1 MVKDIRWNEGL
12 ILISMLLLV
21 LGLLFYLLAG
31 GNIMAIVG
39 ITLLA
44 LGGAGVV
51 CGAVVAV
58 WRYWNAPQGSVRLPI
73 PSEEN
78 RLIVPPEPLNPKP
91 RGFLTVEKKLIVA
104 HGESLQ
110 KLEEYD
116 QKWEQQRLQDRAEEQ
131 RRLTELEGRID
142 NLQTNQ
148 DVDSV
153 VLANPRGN

>member
-1 MVKDIRWNEGL
+1 M
-12 ILISMLLLV
+12 
-21 LGLLFYLLAG
+21 
-31 GNIMAIVG
+31 
-39 ITLLA
+39 
-44 LGGAGVV
+44 
-51 CGAVVAV
+51 
-58 WRYWNAPQGSVRLPI
+58 
-73 PSEEN
+73 
-78 RLIVPPEPLNPKP
+78 IVPPEPLNPKP
-91 RGFLTVEKKLIVA
+91 RGSLTVEKKLIVA